1 MTERPTGLPQER
13 RIVTELPGP
22 RSRELAA
29 RRAAAVP
36 RGMGTTMPVFAA
48 RAGGGVVEDV
58 DGNVFVDFGAGIA
71 VTNVGSSSPDVVRA
85 IREQAEAFTHTCA
98 MITPY
103 EGYVAVCE
111 ELNRRTPGGH
121 EKRSMLVNSGAEA
134 VENAVKVA
142 RSATGRP
149 AVVTFEHAFHG
160 RTLLTMTLTAKLTYK
175 QGFGPYAPE
184 VYRLPFSYPY
194 RCPTGAPYDACA
206 ESCAAAAID
215 KMTREIGPGAIAALV
230 VEPVLG
236 EGGVVVPGEGF
247 LPTLAAFC
255 REHGILLVADEV
267 QTGFGRTGAWF
278 ASEHEGL
285 EPDIVT
291 TAKGIAGGLP
301 LAGVTG
307 RAELMDAVHPGGLG
321 GTFGG
326 NPVACAAALA
336 TIAQIERD
344 GLVERAGVIGER
356 LLGRL
361 RALQRTYDVIGDVR
375 GRGAMVGLE
384 LVRPGTRAPAPDVA
398 GRLLAACH
406 AEGLLLLRAGTYDNV
421 VRIIPPLVIS
431 DELVDDGLSV
441 IEKAL
446 ATL

>member
-1 MTERPTGLPQER
+1 MAELPQER
-13 RIVTELPGP
+13 RMVTEVPGP

-48 RAGGGVVEDV
+48 RAGGGVLEDV

-71 VTNVGSSSPDVVRA
+71 VTNVGNASPEVVDAVRA
-85 IREQAEAFTHTCA
+85 QAEAFTHTCA
-98 MITPY
+98 MVTPY

-111 ELNRRTPGGH
+111 ELNRRTPGGF

-142 RSATGRP
+142 RAATGRP

-160 RTLLTMTLTAKLTYK
+160 RTLLTMTLTAKLMPYK
-175 QGFGPYAPE
+175 LGFGPYAPE

-194 RCPTGAPYDACA
+194 RCPTGSPYDACA
-206 ESCAAAAID
+206 PSCAAYAID
-215 KMTREIGPGAIAALV
+215 KMTREIGPRAIAALV

-236 EGGVVVPGEGF
+236 EGGVVVPGAGF
-247 LPTLAAFC
+247 LPALAEFC
-255 REHGILLVADEV
+255 REHGIVFVADEV

-278 ASEHEGL
+278 ASEHDGL

-336 TIAQIERD
+336 SIRQIERD
-344 GLVERAGVIGER
+344 GLVERSRVVGER
-356 LLGRL
+356 LHGL
-361 RALQRTYDVIGDVR
+361 RETYDVVGDVR
-375 GRGAMVGLE
+375 GRGAMVAME
-384 LVRPGTRAPAPDVA
+384 LVRPGSRTPAPDTA
-398 GRLLAACH
+398 SRLLAACH

-421 VRIIPPLVIS
+421 VRIVPPLVIS

-446 ATL
+446 AAL